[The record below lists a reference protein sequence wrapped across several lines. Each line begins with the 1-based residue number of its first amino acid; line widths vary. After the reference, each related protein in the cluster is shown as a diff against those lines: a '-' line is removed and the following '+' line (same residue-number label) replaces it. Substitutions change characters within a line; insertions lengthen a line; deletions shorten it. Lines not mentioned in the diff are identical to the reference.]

1 MSQSPETP
9 AAGPRPLP
17 VGPLSHPY
25 LLLILAPLFWGGN
38 IVAGKMAVGEISPF
52 LLILFRWTG
61 AVLLL
66 TLIALPHV
74 RRDWEKIKPGLPML
88 ALYGVLGF
96 ASFNMLMYGAAHY
109 TAAVNASIEQ
119 AAIPVFV
126 LIANFLIFRVAAR
139 PMQIV
144 GLVLTVIGVM
154 WVATHGELRR
164 LVDLDV
170 NIGDGMVVLACL
182 LYAGYSLTLKYRPD
196 IHWLSFMFVTA
207 ASAFVT
213 SMIFQLLIGGGLPQ
227 LVADIPDVTAIGWVC
242 VLYVMLFPSII
253 AQLCYARG
261 VSIVG
266 PNRASIFINLL
277 PVFGT
282 ILSVIILREGFEL
295 YHLVASVLVIAGIVL
310 AEYAVRTPAAAP
322 K

>member
-1 MSQSPETP
+1 MSQRAPKP
-9 AAGPRPLP
+9 AAGVNPPLADA
-17 VGPLSHPY
+17 LSHPY

-38 IVAGKMAVGEISPF
+38 IVAGKLAVGEISPF

-66 TLIALPHV
+66 TFVALPHV
-74 RRDWEKIKPGLPML
+74 RRDWARIRPSLGML
-88 ALYGVLGF
+88 ALYGILGF

-126 LIANFLIFRVAAR
+126 LIANFVIFRVAAR
-139 PMQIV
+139 PMQVV
-144 GLVLTVIGVM
+144 GLVLTIIGVM
-154 WVATHGELRR
+154 WVATHGDLNR
-164 LVDLDV
+164 LFALDI

-182 LYAGYSLTLKYRPD
+182 LYAGYSLTLKYKPD
-196 IHWLSFMFVTA
+196 IHWLSFIFVTA
-207 ASAFVT
+207 GAAFMASIV
-213 SMIFQLLIGGGLPQ
+213 FQLLIGGGVDQ
-227 LVADIPDVTAIGWVC
+227 LIADIPEVTPIGWIC

-253 AQLCYARG
+253 AQLFYARG
-261 VSIVG
+261 VAMVG

-282 ILSVIILREGFEL
+282 ILSVIILREEFEL
-295 YHLVASVLVIAGIVL
+295 YHLVASALVIAGIVL
-310 AEYAVRTPAAAP
+310 AEYAVRVSPAA
-322 K
+322 KT

>member
-1 MSQSPETP
+1 MSQSPPNP
-9 AAGPRPLP
+9 AAGAKTLAG
-17 VGPLSHPY
+17 GPFSHPY

-38 IVAGKMAVGEISPF
+38 IVAGKLAVGEISPF

-66 TLIALPHV
+66 SIIALPHV
-74 RRDWEKIKPGLPML
+74 KRDWAKIKPKLAML
-88 ALYGVLGF
+88 ALYGILGF
-96 ASFNMLMYGAAHY
+96 ASFNMLMYGAAHF

-126 LIANFLIFRVAAR
+126 LIANFVIFRVAAK

-144 GLVLTVIGVM
+144 GLVLTIIGVM
-154 WVATHGELRR
+154 WVATHGDLNR
-164 LVDLDV
+164 LFNLDV

-182 LYAGYSLTLKYRPD
+182 LYAGYSLTLKYKPD
-196 IHWLSFMFVTA
+196 IHWLSFIFVTA
-207 ASAFVT
+207 AAAFVT
-213 SMIFQLLIGGGLPQ
+213 SVIFQLLLGGGVPQ
-227 LVADIPDVTAIGWVC
+227 LMADVPQITGIGWLC

-253 AQLCYARG
+253 AQLFYARG

-295 YHLVASVLVIAGIVL
+295 YHLIASALVIAGIIL
-310 AEYAVRTPAAAP
+310 AEYSVRTTPAAAP
-322 K
+322 

>member
-1 MSQSPETP
+1 MSQPPQSPADGTK
-9 AAGPRPLP
+9 PLP

-38 IVAGKMAVGEISPF
+38 IVAGKLAVGEISPF

-66 TLIALPHV
+66 TFIALPHV
-74 RRDWEKIKPGLPML
+74 RRDWQKIRAGLPML
-88 ALYGVLGF
+88 VVYGVIGF

-126 LIANFLIFRVAAR
+126 LIANFLIFRVVAK
-139 PMQIV
+139 PMQIL
-144 GLVLTVIGVM
+144 GLILTIIGVM
-154 WVATHGELRR
+154 WVATHGNPQRIFA
-164 LVDLDV
+164 LDV

-182 LYAGYSLTLKYRPD
+182 FYAGYSLMLKFRPD

-207 ASAFVT
+207 GSAFVT
-213 SMIFQLLIGGGLPQ
+213 SVIFQLFIGGGLPQ
-227 LVADIPDVTAIGWVC
+227 LTADLPEVTAIGWIC

-282 ILSVIILREGFEL
+282 ILSVIILREGFEF
-295 YHLVASVLVIAGIVL
+295 YHLVASALVIAGIVL
-310 AEYAVRTPAAAP
+310 AEYAVRAPAAKP
-322 K
+322 